1 MELDD
6 EDLCRWLL
14 LANEK
19 VKKLDFETVRYI
31 EKLLSMI
38 EEGRD
43 IKVIQR
49 NTLKSLANKFDK
61 NMRF

>member
-43 IKVIQR
+43 IKVTQR

>member
-6 EDLCRWLL
+6 EDLCRWIL

-19 VKKLDFETVRYI
+19 VKKLDFETVRYV
-31 EKLLSMI
+31 EKILGMI
-38 EEGRD
+38 EECRD
-43 IKVIQR
+43 IKVVQR
-49 NTLKSLANKFDK
+49 GTLKSLASKFDK

>member
-6 EDLCRWLL
+6 EDLCKWIL

-19 VKKLDFETVRYI
+19 VKRLDFETVRYV
-31 EKLLSMI
+31 EKLLGML
-38 EEGRD
+38 EEGRE